1 MRKIEVRIK
10 CNQKIV
16 DSLPRLFQILVTWNY
31 GRFIHF
37 WEKRIMES
45 IGKLLHLLRSRP
57 RDGHKGTFGTVLV
70 VGGSLGMSGAVALC
84 SLAALRSGAGL
95 VKTAVPERI
104 LPLVA
109 VLGMEYTTSP
119 LPETADGKIS
129 QTALEQILSLSQT
142 ASVCAIGPGL
152 GQSEDLRRLIPE
164 LWRRL
169 PIPTVFDADALNAL
183 TEISSQ
189 NKGKLPEHVAV
200 RILTPHPG
208 EFSRLMPDSPPSRPE
223 IQRENVRAFARIN
236 NAILVLKGVGSLITD
251 GKFSVRNTTGNP
263 GMGTGGS
270 GDILTGVTAAIC
282 AQALKKNISMFDA
295 VRLAVWLHGK
305 AGDQAAEN
313 FTECGMIAS
322 DILNALPE
330 AWKSDEI

>member
-1 MRKIEVRIK
+1 
-10 CNQKIV
+10 
-16 DSLPRLFQILVTWNY
+16 
-31 GRFIHF
+31 
-37 WEKRIMES
+37 MES
-45 IGKLLHLLRSRP
+45 IGKLLRLLRSRP

-70 VGGSLGMSGAVALC
+70 VGGSWGMSGAVALC

-95 VKTAVPERI
+95 VKTAIPNRL

-109 VLGMEYTTSP
+109 VLGMEYTTFP
-119 LPETADGKIS
+119 LPETSDGKIS
-129 QTALEQILSLSQT
+129 QSALESILSLART

-152 GQSEDLRRLIPE
+152 GQSKELDFLVLE
-164 LWRRL
+164 LWKRL

-183 TEISSQ
+183 AKSSSP
-189 NKGKLPEHVAV
+189 NDGKLPDHDSQ

-208 EFSRLMPDSPPSRPE
+208 EFSRLMPNSPSGNPE
-223 IQRENVRAFARIN
+223 IQRKNAVSFAEIN
-236 NAILVLKGVGSLITD
+236 NAILVLKGAGSLVTD
-251 GKFSVRNTTGNP
+251 GKRSVRNTTGNP

-270 GDILTGVTAAIC
+270 GDVLTGVTAAVC
-282 AQALKKNISMFDA
+282 AQALKKEILTFDA

-305 AGDQAAEN
+305 AGDEAAGK

-330 AWKSDEI
+330 ALKSDEA